1 MIPRDPAML
10 LSFVNMKLRDFYG
23 DPDEMCDDLD
33 CDREEILR
41 ILSGYGCTYDPKLN
55 RFIQE
60 K

>member
-1 MIPRDPAML
+1 
-10 LSFVNMKLRDFYG
+10 MKLRDFYG